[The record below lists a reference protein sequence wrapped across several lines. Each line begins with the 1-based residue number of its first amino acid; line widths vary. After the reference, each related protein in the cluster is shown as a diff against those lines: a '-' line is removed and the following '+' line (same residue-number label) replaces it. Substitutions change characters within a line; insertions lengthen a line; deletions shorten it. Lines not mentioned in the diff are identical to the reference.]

1 MSLTL
6 VKLRMKGTA
15 LSPSLSLFS
24 SFSYP
29 FSILFCFG
37 FAQFDFFLPVFIAA
51 LYIRVNCCDC
61 DINQL
66 IFVSVS
72 FEGKLVTLVE

>member
-15 LSPSLSLFS
+15 LSPSHSLF
-24 SFSYP
+24 FSDP
-29 FSILFCFG
+29 FSILFSFG
-37 FAQFDFFLPVFIAA
+37 FAQFDFFLPLFIAA